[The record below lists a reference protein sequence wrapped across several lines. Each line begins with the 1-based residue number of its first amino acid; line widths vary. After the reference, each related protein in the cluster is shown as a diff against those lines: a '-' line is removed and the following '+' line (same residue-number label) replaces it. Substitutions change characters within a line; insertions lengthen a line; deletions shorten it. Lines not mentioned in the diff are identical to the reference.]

1 MFIVAAIN
9 SCNYDQAEE
18 FAIVTGIVEDGTETN
33 IVVQE
38 DCTTFSAPSV
48 PSTVSSGGLKI
59 NLIIIQITFEG
70 SINQESYGD
79 PFVHQ
84 SFKSESSCWANK
96 IFGSNSGQLNEF
108 WQEVSYGKFMVYP
121 AKETNGTTN
130 DGIITVGLSGNH
142 PNFVVPGKP
151 NGKDAAPW
159 FVDALGKADPYIDF
173 SSYDADSDGH

>member
-1 MFIVAAIN
+1 MKRLTYLIFLIFIVAGIN

-18 FAIVTGIVEDGTETN
+18 FAIVTGIVEDGTDSN

-59 NLIIIQITFEG
+59 NLVVIQITFEG

-79 PFVHQ
+79 PFSHQ
-84 SFKSESSCWANK
+84 SFKSETSCWANK

-108 WQEVSYGKFMVYP
+108 WQ
-121 AKETNGTTN
+121 
-130 DGIITVGLSGNH
+130 LSLIH
-142 PNFVVPGKP
+142 
-151 NGKDAAPW
+151 
-159 FVDALGKADPYIDF
+159 I
-173 SSYDADSDGH
+173 

>member
-18 FAIVTGIVEDGTETN
+18 FAIVTGIVEDGTKSN

-48 PSTVSSGGLKI
+48 PNTVSSGGLKI
-59 NLIIIQITFEG
+59 NLVIIQITFDG

-84 SFKSESSCWANK
+84 SFKSETSCWANK

-108 WQEVSYGKFMVYP
+108 WQ
-121 AKETNGTTN
+121 
-130 DGIITVGLSGNH
+130 
-142 PNFVVPGKP
+142 
-151 NGKDAAPW
+151 
-159 FVDALGKADPYIDF
+159 
-173 SSYDADSDGH
+173 